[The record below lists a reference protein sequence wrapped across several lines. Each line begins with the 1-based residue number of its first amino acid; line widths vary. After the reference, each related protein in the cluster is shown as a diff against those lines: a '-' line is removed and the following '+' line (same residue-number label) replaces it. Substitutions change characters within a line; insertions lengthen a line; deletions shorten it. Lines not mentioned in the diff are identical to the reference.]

1 MLTHKGTRGLLRALS
16 HIPEAGEHE
25 EGLGRRLVNKENRY
39 PKGSE
44 DTAL

>member
-16 HIPEAGEHE
+16 HIPEAAEYE

-39 PKGSE
+39 LKGSD